1 MRMSGEGGPFRR
13 ADIRSILWGK
23 WKLVGRNSMERE
35 RQQLG
40 EVHKVRKRG
49 PSVPGTL
56 APKSPRAQRRER
68 GCSWG
73 RCADEERYPFSS
85 CHCSPT
91 ITQST
96 TQRERVAGWGDGQP
110 CDCRKH
116 CANRE
121 VATGGALGSP
131 RAWRGERGGN
141 WWSPLTTQ
149 RTPQRE
155 RKRLQ
160 EAHRCKKVPLPLPS
174 TAAFRSPRG
183 PYREKSRGLGKHR

>member
-1 MRMSGEGGPFRR
+1 
-13 ADIRSILWGK
+13 
-23 WKLVGRNSMERE
+23 MERE

-40 EVHKVRKRG
+40 EVHKREKAVLLCLALWPPNHPEHNTERG
-49 PSVPGTL
+49 AAAGGGVQMKKDTPFLPVTA
-56 APKSPRAQRRER
+56 APQSLRAQ
-68 GCSWG
+68 
-73 RCADEERYPFSS
+73 
-85 CHCSPT
+85 H
-91 ITQST
+91 
-96 TQRERVAGWGDGQP
+96 RERVAGWGDGQP

-121 VATGGALGSP
+121 VATGGAPGSP